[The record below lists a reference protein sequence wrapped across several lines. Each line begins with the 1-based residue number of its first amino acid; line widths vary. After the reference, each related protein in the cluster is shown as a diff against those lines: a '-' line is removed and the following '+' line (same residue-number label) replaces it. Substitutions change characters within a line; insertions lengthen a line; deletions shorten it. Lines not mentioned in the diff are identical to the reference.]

1 MLGTQLIIQMPNV
14 IVGLFTVMVFLM
26 IDVICST
33 ENDVV
38 VNVSFVNVG
47 SHNVRVFSFQKFI
60 GKLYTDLM
68 SFLIRYFSGHKC
80 LYQMKGFV
88 WVCLIGF

>member
-1 MLGTQLIIQMPNV
+1 MPDV

-33 ENDVV
+33 ENEVV
-38 VNVSFVNVG
+38 MNVSFLNVG

-60 GKLYTDLM
+60 GKLYADLM
-68 SFLIRYFSGHKC
+68 SFLIRYLSGHKSM
-80 LYQMKGFV
+80 YQMKCFV
-88 WVCLIGF
+88 WVYQIGF

>member
-1 MLGTQLIIQMPNV
+1 MLGTQLIIQMPDV

-47 SHNVRVFSFQKFI
+47 SHNVRVFSFQ
-60 GKLYTDLM
+60 
-68 SFLIRYFSGHKC
+68 
-80 LYQMKGFV
+80 
-88 WVCLIGF
+88 

>member
-1 MLGTQLIIQMPNV
+1 MLGTQLIIQMSDV
-14 IVGLFTVMVFLM
+14 IVGLFTVMVLLM

-38 VNVSFVNVG
+38 MNVSFVNVG

-60 GKLYTDLM
+60 GKLYADLM
-68 SFLIRYFSGHKC
+68 SFLKDTSPG
-80 LYQMKGFV
+80 MNA
-88 WVCLIGF
+88 